1 MAAEVVLITD
11 TGDEVWLAGGNLDQS
26 GTVTFRHLRAGDR
39 VVARPVVPAR
49 SLFEV
54 PAPAPM
60 VLVAGDNR
68 SDLQLDEVPRAVLD
82 GTVRY
87 SNGDPVTVGEV
98 TVTQQYRG
106 FSQTFT
112 SSLDGDGTYRIEA
125 LPGEAQVAVGAGM
138 MGPEERRVGTEGGRE
153 GRD

>member
-1 MAAEVVLITD
+1 
-11 TGDEVWLAGGNLDQS
+11 
-26 GTVTFRHLRAGDR
+26 
-39 VVARPVVPAR
+39 
-49 SLFEV
+49 
-54 PAPAPM
+54 M

-125 LPGEAQVAVGAGM
+125 LPGEAQVAVRAGM
-138 MGPEERRVGTEGGRE
+138 LRDARTVELSTSGPRTEDFTVLGPRTHDVAHRLFTRSVGMPTETGPDRKST
-153 GRD
+153 RLNSSH